1 MSRNWQQYPP
11 SHPIGV
17 LSVSSSEMQIAKPV
31 MKSEFIKRGGK
42 GRKKRRNEE
51 KEEEEEEKRKEK
63 CIPSTALNLDDRAK
77 NDLHF
82 EFRRNG

>member
-1 MSRNWQQYPP
+1 MSRNWRQYPP

-51 KEEEEEEKRKEK
+51 KEEEEEEKRKRGNHVE
-63 CIPSTALNLDDRAK
+63 L
-77 NDLHF
+77 F
-82 EFRRNG
+82 V